1 MPAHRKL
8 LALETFE
15 MSKAA
20 SSAKL
25 AEVKL
30 ALAHKC
36 ERLAKVA
43 KSVTKQK
50 TWVYHAAKF
59 RRQAADLAQQ

>member
-1 MPAHRKL
+1 
-8 LALETFE
+8 
-15 MSKAA
+15 MSKAET
-20 SSAKL
+20 SAKL

-30 ALAHKC
+30 GLARKC

-43 KSVTKQK
+43 KSATKQK

-59 RRQAADLAQQ
+59 RRQAADLTRQ